1 MKHVGKMKN
10 NEAPVVIV
18 FRTLP
23 GDPHSC
29 LVVGTQGLG
38 PTHHDALM
46 TEVQSPEAQGAFEL
60 ATILGTRRFP
70 DNSDMLAWLHLNGK
84 LKKIPTKDVL
94 VTPSPSQS
102 VSLDELNKL
111 IAEQK
116 GVTLE
121 ELAGGDTS
129 KTEVV
134 DIAQVKDIPVNT
146 ETEAVTEVLD
156 DSKLAKNLRSQADS
170 LFKEAQSLR
179 RQADELDPPKKKTA
193 KTVEA

>member
-60 ATILGTRRFP
+60 ATVLSTRRFP
-70 DNSDMLAWLHLNGK
+70 DNADMLAWLHLNGK
-84 LKKIPTKDVL
+84 LRKIPTKDVL
-94 VTPSPSQS
+94 VTPAPSQS
-102 VSLDELNKL
+102 LGLDELNKL
-111 IAEQK
+111 IAEQR

-121 ELAGGDTS
+121 ELAGGESS

-134 DIAQVKDIPVNT
+134 DIAQVKDIPVT
-146 ETEAVTEVLD
+146 APEVTEVLD
-156 DSKLAKNLRSQADS
+156 DTKLAKNLRSQADA
-170 LFKEAQSLR
+170 LFKEAQTLR

>member
-60 ATILGTRRFP
+60 ATVLATRRFP
-70 DNSDMLAWLHLNGK
+70 DNTDMLAWLHLNGK
-84 LKKIPTKDVL
+84 LRKIPTKDVW
-94 VTPSPSQS
+94 VTPAPSQT

-121 ELAGGDTS
+121 ELAGGESS

-134 DIAQVKDIPVNT
+134 EIAQVKDLPAAT
-146 ETEAVTEVLD
+146 PEVTEVLD
-156 DSKLAKNLRSQADS
+156 DTKLAKNLRSQADA
-170 LFKEAQSLR
+170 LFKEAQNLR
-179 RQADELDPPKKKTA
+179 RQADELDPPKKKA
-193 KTVEA
+193 VKAVEA